1 MLKALLPL
9 TLLASPLLAD
19 PAPRP
24 AKLII
29 YHAGSV
35 SEAFRAA
42 EALFT
47 QRTGIVVK
55 DVAGG
60 SVALARQVTSGQA
73 PCDLYAG
80 ADFEVIDQM
89 LIPDGFASYS
99 IRFASGAMV
108 LAYSTSSKQAATI
121 AAPGKP
127 FNPPGSVPEAAK
139 DWYLQLCQPGVKI
152 AGSHPFL
159 DPGAYRADLIFQ
171 LAQDFYHVPTLYGDL
186 LAHYTIGNA
195 PGGLGTAFDY
205 QFTYEHGAL
214 AKAKADPGGTFRYV
228 RLPDEINLGAPERNA
243 QYAKRSIT
251 IPGLQGPSSPAT
263 ATLPASRVEWGIALL
278 NKAPNPGNAVAFL
291 ELLCGKDGAEI
302 LKKTGPTPICPPQV
316 SKGNFAHLPASLK
329 ALVQPGK

>member
-1 MLKALLPL
+1 MLKNLLLLALANLPL
-9 TLLASPLLAD
+9 WS
-19 PAPRP
+19 APGP
-24 AKLII
+24 EGLII

-35 SEAFRAA
+35 SEAFKAA

-60 SVALARQVTSGQA
+60 SVALARQITAGQA

-80 ADFEVIDQM
+80 ADYEVIDHM
-89 LIPDGFASYS
+89 LIPDGFATFSL
-99 IRFASGAMV
+99 RFASGAMV
-108 LAYSTSSKQAATI
+108 LAYTTSSRNAATI
-121 AAPGKP
+121 AAPGTT
-127 FNPPGSVPEAAK
+127 FTPPGSIPEAAK
-139 DWYLQLCQPGVKI
+139 DWYLQLAQPGVRI
-152 AGSHPFL
+152 SGSHPFL

-171 LAQDFYHVPTLYGDL
+171 LAQDFYKVPTLYGDL

-228 RLPDEINLGAPERNA
+228 RLPDEVNLGVAALDA

-251 IPGLQGPSSPAT
+251 IPGLQAPGSAAT
-263 ATLPASRVEWGIALL
+263 ATLPASRVEWGITLM
-278 NKAPNPGNAVAFL
+278 NKAPNRDNAVAFL
-291 ELLCGKDGAEI
+291 ALLCGKDGADI
-302 LKKTGPTPICPPQV
+302 LKATGPAPICPPVVRKQDFAQV
-316 SKGNFAHLPASLK
+316 PASLK
-329 ALVQPGK
+329 PLVQAR